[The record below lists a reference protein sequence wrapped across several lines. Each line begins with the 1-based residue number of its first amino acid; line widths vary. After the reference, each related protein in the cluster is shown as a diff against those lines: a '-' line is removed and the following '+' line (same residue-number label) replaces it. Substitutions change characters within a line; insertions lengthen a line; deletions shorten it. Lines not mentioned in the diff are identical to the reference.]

1 MNKSLLLQQ
10 RRKNDS
16 IAYRRQR
23 SPILPL
29 VNGLRG
35 IETEHSLQ
43 IVYGK
48 TCRAAQPNDVHTGA
62 R

>member
-1 MNKSLLLQQ
+1 LLQQ

-29 VNGLRG
+29 VNGLRE

-48 TCRAAQPNDVHTGA
+48 TCRAAQPNDVRTGA